1 MKAAFTDF
9 ELVSETHN
17 TSDIAF
23 IKSILHAS
31 EITYFIQGEHVAH
44 FLYHAVP
51 MRVMV
56 KKEQAAEARDILK
69 EMELCFTTYAFKNP
83 AESNNAEE

>member
-1 MKAAFTDF
+1 MNAAFTDF
-9 ELVSETHN
+9 EQVLETHN

-44 FLYHAVP
+44 FIYHAVP
-51 MRVMV
+51 MRIMV

-69 EMELCFTTYAFKNP
+69 EMELCFTTYGIKNKK
-83 AESNNAEE
+83 ESNTTE